1 MTGQKPVQQN
11 RLFTLTQKGSVMD
24 PKDIKH
30 LNPKLA
36 PDAGEPIE
44 TSPGVQQ
51 DPGNGDP
58 IDKIAEVHTRVLDTI
73 AGFKKLSQKA
83 EPEFKP
89 VSDAFLAT
97 HQKHERELAEHLRKQ
112 GREPGEDGSFFGTVN
127 SSLIEI
133 RSWFE
138 DVSDNVMDRVAE
150 GEKHVLD
157 GYEDARNTGQS
168 IEANAMLAFHIKEIN
183 ALMRAHGT

>member
-1 MTGQKPVQQN
+1 
-11 RLFTLTQKGSVMD
+11 MD

-30 LNPKLA
+30 LNPKVA
-36 PDAGEPIE
+36 PTASDPIE
-44 TSPGVQQ
+44 TVPTAQQ
-51 DPGNGDP
+51 DPGDDP
-58 IDKIAEVHTRVLDTI
+58 LDKIAEVHTRVLDTI
-73 AGFKKLSQKA
+73 AGFEKLSQKA
-83 EPEFKP
+83 ELDFKP

-97 HQKHERELAEHLRKQ
+97 HQKHERELADYLRKA
-112 GREPGEDGSFFGTVN
+112 GRNPGDDGSFFGTVN

-138 DVSDNVMDRVAE
+138 NVDDDVMDRVAE

-157 GYEDARNTGQS
+157 GYEQARNTGQT

-183 ALMRAHGT
+183 AMMRAHGA